1 MLQHENG
8 GTCMAIVDYLEVF
21 SRKSGET
28 RITGSR
34 EMRRKTRLLKRNML
48 PKVWNVGLV
57 IYWLV
62 IGQVSRE
69 GHQNLSEST

>member
-8 GTCMAIVDYLEVF
+8 DTCMAIVDYLEVF
-21 SRKSGET
+21 SRKSGKT